1 MSRFSSIVTRLGKAG
16 SVAEDLILALI
27 LGGMVLLAFGQIVLR
42 NFFDIGFFWS
52 DELLRLMVL
61 WLTVAGAVAAS
72 RGDNHLSIA
81 VLDRFLP
88 PRALAVIKIILHLF
102 TAGICAL
109 VAWHSLRF
117 VQSSYEYGD
126 IVLGGMPAWALQAV
140 MPAGFAIIAW
150 RYAVQAIG
158 AFVLAI
164 RGGES
169 K

>member
-16 SVAEDLILALI
+16 SIAEDALLALI
-27 LGGMVLLAFGQIVLR
+27 LGGMILLAFGQIVLR
-42 NFFDIGFFWS
+42 NTFDIGFFWS

-88 PRALAVIKIILHLF
+88 PRALSGIKVILHLF
-102 TAGICAL
+102 TTSICVL
-109 VAWHSLRF
+109 ISWHSLRF

-140 MPAGFAIIAW
+140 MPVGFAVIAW
-150 RYAVQAIG
+150 RYALQAIG
-158 AFVLAI
+158 AGLLAV
-164 RGGES
+164 RGGDS